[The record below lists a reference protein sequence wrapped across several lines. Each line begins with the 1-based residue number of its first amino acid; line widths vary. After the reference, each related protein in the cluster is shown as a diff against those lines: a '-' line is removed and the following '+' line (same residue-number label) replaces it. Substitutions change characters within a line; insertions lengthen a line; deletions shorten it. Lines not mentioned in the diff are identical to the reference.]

1 MPDPSDTAPSV
12 QPILVVGVGRMG
24 GGLAR
29 NLARHGAFEVTV
41 YDHSEAA
48 VARCVE
54 AGAVAAES
62 AVEAAGDVDLVVSS
76 LPMPADVIGL
86 YDEIAPHLRPDA
98 LVMDTST
105 IDPATAGRV
114 ATRVGEHRFVS
125 CLLGKGP
132 AQAEAGEVPLFVGG
146 HDAALD
152 ALAPVF
158 ECIGERVHR
167 LGSVEAAT
175 AFKLVSNLVGM
186 ANLAVLAEGYALCRD
201 AGVGDADFTAAL
213 RDTGAWSYQ
222 AEVRLPWMI
231 DDDVDPRFAVT
242 LALKDLSL
250 AVAMAAQRRIP
261 APVGAAAMSQLAAAT
276 AHGHGN
282 LDAAAVLRVVAP
294 PLSDAS
300 SR

>member
-1 MPDPSDTAPSV
+1 MPDPSDTPPTV
-12 QPILVVGVGRMG
+12 RRILVVGVGRMG

-29 NLARHGAFEVTV
+29 NLARHGSFDVTV
-41 YDHSEAA
+41 FDRSEAA

-54 AGAVAAES
+54 AGAAAAAS
-62 AVEAAGDVDLVVSS
+62 VTEAAGDVDLVVSS
-76 LPMPADVIGL
+76 LPMPADVVEL
-86 YDEIAPHLRPDA
+86 VDEIAPHLQPDA

-105 IDPATAGRV
+105 IDPTTASRV
-114 ATRVGEHRFVS
+114 ATVVGERRFVS

-132 AQAEAGEVPLFVGG
+132 AQAESGDVPLFVGG
-146 HDAALD
+146 HDAALE

-201 AGVGDADFTAAL
+201 AGVDDADFTDAL

-231 DDDVDPRFAVT
+231 DDDFDARFPVT
-242 LALKDLSL
+242 LALKDLAL
-250 AVAMAAQRRIP
+250 AVDMAARRRIP
-261 APVGAAAMSQLAAAT
+261 TPVGAAAMSQLAAAA
-276 AHGHGN
+276 AHGLGD
-282 LDAAAVLRVVAP
+282 LDAAAVLRLVAP
-294 PLSDAS
+294 LDDGG
-300 SR
+300 